1 MPAIPKEYA
10 GISKNIVDQKDG
22 KNSARSSGRKLLW
35 RFLFGRHQKG
45 NILSEGEGE
54 ERGFKWF
61 FLPPPSTEIDLE
73 GRGERICLF
82 PFLPSFSSSPLCVC
96 QKEPLED
103 WKDG

>member
-1 MPAIPKEYA
+1 MPAIPREYA

-22 KNSARSSGRKLLW
+22 KNSARNSGRKLLW

-73 GRGERICLF
+73 GRGEKRICLF
-82 PFLPSFSSSPLCVC
+82 PLPSSSSSPLCVC